1 MGGIKLRH
9 YQQTSVEGIRHAYRH
24 NKKAPLLVLPTGAG
38 KCLAYGTKVLMYDGS
53 IKTVENVEVGD
64 IIMGPDST
72 PRNVLSLARGA
83 EEMYRITL
91 KNNDAFTCNASH
103 ILSLVCNANHSAKFR
118 KDQVYNLSVKEYLAL
133 PKSVKHIL
141 KAYKSRVEFDHK
153 ETGIPPYLLGVWLG
167 DGDSKAFTITTMD
180 KPIVD
185 YILQYA
191 SNNQMGVNDAP
202 NGETKARRYSLTSSV
217 RGWGNGLT
225 GFLSKHNLTNNKH
238 IPQRYLINSRK
249 NRLELLAGIIDTD
262 GHYHNNCYEV
272 FVMHEQ
278 LANDVMFLCRSLGFS
293 VTHSNKHGVQGKR
306 ISISGEGL
314 EEIPVLL
321 ERKKAHKR
329 MQIKNALRY
338 GFSVVYAGIG
348 DYYGFEIDGDR
359 LFMLGDFTVTH
370 NTVVFTYIAHS
381 SASKGNRVLILV
393 HRVELLRQ
401 TSAALLKF
409 GVHHGLINPNFTPD
423 RHASTQVASVQTL
436 IKRLHTIAPP
446 DLIIVDECFPAG
458 TIIDGKPIEHIKKGD
473 FVRSFSH
480 SHAQVQKR
488 FVISTSERTY
498 KGDWYRLTFSDGSSL
513 VSTENHTYYS
523 STHGYVSAVDI
534 FSNAPLFCNNM
545 DCIFVSYGKG
555 YMPTMQIGNGANKV
569 EPEKEILQRKMLWS
583 LPKIN
588 YSKFGV
594 ASTIL
599 QRMWKILFNENK
611 TKAFRG
617 CKNKQGILFGN
628 MQKGVCEKNFICDC
642 KQNQQDLCFG
652 SNEKE
657 KSNVQRGFK
666 EKNDGINGW
675 QNIFKSWWKWRTNK
689 ATNKT
694 NGSDKT
700 ITGVSDFS
708 CSCKKEIREPSELLQ
723 GRFSLSRSQVS
734 NRSGWKNTPIE
745 EMEVFGQKEG
755 GCVEGVRLVSIEV
768 YKRGSG
774 QQPEWVPKSDIVYNF
789 GVDGNHNYFANGIL
803 VHNCHHAL
811 AQTWRTIIGHFPNAK
826 VLGVT
831 ATPCRG
837 DGSGLGVEAGGLF
850 DEIIIGPQIGDLI
863 KEGYLVKPVIYAP
876 KDRLD
881 LTSVR
886 VKMGDYVS
894 KDLANV
900 VDKPSITGNAVEH
913 YTRICPGTPCV
924 VFCVNVMHA
933 QHVAE
938 EFRAAGYRAFHA
950 DGTMEDEERKRILN
964 GLGNGYAQ
972 VVTSCDLISEGT
984 DIPAIGCAILLRPTK
999 STGLYLQQVGRA
1011 LRPCEGKERAIILD
1025 HVGNVL
1031 THGMPDEPREWTLD
1045 GDMKR
1050 KKKKKVDADA
1060 PKVLQ
1065 CPSCYA
1071 MHEPALSC
1079 PLCGHV
1085 RPVKQRDLK
1094 KVDGELRE
1102 ITETEQ
1108 YIFRKQKNME
1118 VGRAQTLEELT
1129 AIGNARGYK
1138 PGWAIAMYKA
1148 KQAKRVIKV
1157 TP

>member
-1 MGGIKLRH
+1 MAGIKLRH
-9 YQQTSVEGIRHAYRH
+9 YQQTSVDGIRHAYRH
-24 NKKAPLLVLPTGAG
+24 HKKAPLLVLPTGAG
-38 KCLAYGTKVLMYDGS
+38 K
-53 IKTVENVEVGD
+53 
-64 IIMGPDST
+64 
-72 PRNVLSLARGA
+72 
-83 EEMYRITL
+83 
-91 KNNDAFTCNASH
+91 
-103 ILSLVCNANHSAKFR
+103 
-118 KDQVYNLSVKEYLAL
+118 
-133 PKSVKHIL
+133 
-141 KAYKSRVEFDHK
+141 
-153 ETGIPPYLLGVWLG
+153 
-167 DGDSKAFTITTMD
+167 
-180 KPIVD
+180 
-185 YILQYA
+185 
-191 SNNQMGVNDAP
+191 
-202 NGETKARRYSLTSSV
+202 
-217 RGWGNGLT
+217 
-225 GFLSKHNLTNNKH
+225 
-238 IPQRYLINSRK
+238 
-249 NRLELLAGIIDTD
+249 
-262 GHYHNNCYEV
+262 
-272 FVMHEQ
+272 
-278 LANDVMFLCRSLGFS
+278 
-293 VTHSNKHGVQGKR
+293 
-306 ISISGEGL
+306 
-314 EEIPVLL
+314 
-321 ERKKAHKR
+321 
-329 MQIKNALRY
+329 
-338 GFSVVYAGIG
+338 
-348 DYYGFEIDGDR
+348 
-359 LFMLGDFTVTH
+359 
-370 NTVVFTYIAHS
+370 TVVFTYIAHS
-381 SASKGNRVLILV
+381 SASKGKRVLILV

-446 DLIIVDECFPAG
+446 DLIIVDE
-458 TIIDGKPIEHIKKGD
+458 
-473 FVRSFSH
+473 S
-480 SHAQVQKR
+480 
-488 FVISTSERTY
+488 
-498 KGDWYRLTFSDGSSL
+498 
-513 VSTENHTYYS
+513 
-523 STHGYVSAVDI
+523 
-534 FSNAPLFCNNM
+534 
-545 DCIFVSYGKG
+545 
-555 YMPTMQIGNGANKV
+555 
-569 EPEKEILQRKMLWS
+569 
-583 LPKIN
+583 
-588 YSKFGV
+588 
-594 ASTIL
+594 
-599 QRMWKILFNENK
+599 
-611 TKAFRG
+611 
-617 CKNKQGILFGN
+617 
-628 MQKGVCEKNFICDC
+628 
-642 KQNQQDLCFG
+642 
-652 SNEKE
+652 
-657 KSNVQRGFK
+657 
-666 EKNDGINGW
+666 
-675 QNIFKSWWKWRTNK
+675 
-689 ATNKT
+689 
-694 NGSDKT
+694 
-700 ITGVSDFS
+700 
-708 CSCKKEIREPSELLQ
+708 
-723 GRFSLSRSQVS
+723 
-734 NRSGWKNTPIE
+734 
-745 EMEVFGQKEG
+745 
-755 GCVEGVRLVSIEV
+755 
-768 YKRGSG
+768 
-774 QQPEWVPKSDIVYNF
+774 
-789 GVDGNHNYFANGIL
+789 
-803 VHNCHHAL
+803 HHAL
-811 AQTWRTIIGHFPNAK
+811 ASTWRTIISHFPNAK

-1071 MHEPALSC
+1071 MHEPAPSC

-1129 AIGNARGYK
+1129 AIGNARGYRQ
-1138 PGWAIAMYKA
+1138 GWAIAMYKA

-1157 TP
+1157 T

>member
-9 YQQTSVEGIRHAYRH
+9 YQQTSVEGIRHAYRQ

-38 KCLAYGTKVLMYDGS
+38 KCLAYGTKVLMYNGS

-72 PRNVLSLARGA
+72 PRKVLSLARGT
-83 EEMYRITL
+83 EEMYRIAMR
-91 KNNDAFTCNASH
+91 NNDAFTCNASH
-103 ILSLVCNANHSAKFR
+103 ILSLVCNANRSAKFK

-141 KAYKSRVEFDHK
+141 KAYKSGVEFEHK

-185 YILQYA
+185 YIMQYA
-191 SNNQMGVNDAP
+191 KNNQMGVNDAP

-262 GHYHNNCYEV
+262 GHYNNNCYEV

-278 LANDVMFLCRSLGFS
+278 LADDVMFLCRSLGFS
-293 VTHSNKHGVQGKR
+293 VQYSNKRGVQGKR

-348 DYYGFEIDGDR
+348 NYYGFEIDGDR

-370 NTVVFTYIAHS
+370 NTVVFTYITQS
-381 SASKGNRVLILV
+381 SASKGKRVLILV

-446 DLIIVDECFPAG
+446 DLIIVDE
-458 TIIDGKPIEHIKKGD
+458 
-473 FVRSFSH
+473 S
-480 SHAQVQKR
+480 
-488 FVISTSERTY
+488 
-498 KGDWYRLTFSDGSSL
+498 
-513 VSTENHTYYS
+513 
-523 STHGYVSAVDI
+523 
-534 FSNAPLFCNNM
+534 
-545 DCIFVSYGKG
+545 
-555 YMPTMQIGNGANKV
+555 
-569 EPEKEILQRKMLWS
+569 
-583 LPKIN
+583 
-588 YSKFGV
+588 
-594 ASTIL
+594 
-599 QRMWKILFNENK
+599 
-611 TKAFRG
+611 
-617 CKNKQGILFGN
+617 
-628 MQKGVCEKNFICDC
+628 
-642 KQNQQDLCFG
+642 
-652 SNEKE
+652 
-657 KSNVQRGFK
+657 
-666 EKNDGINGW
+666 
-675 QNIFKSWWKWRTNK
+675 
-689 ATNKT
+689 
-694 NGSDKT
+694 
-700 ITGVSDFS
+700 
-708 CSCKKEIREPSELLQ
+708 
-723 GRFSLSRSQVS
+723 
-734 NRSGWKNTPIE
+734 
-745 EMEVFGQKEG
+745 
-755 GCVEGVRLVSIEV
+755 
-768 YKRGSG
+768 
-774 QQPEWVPKSDIVYNF
+774 
-789 GVDGNHNYFANGIL
+789 
-803 VHNCHHAL
+803 HHAL
-811 AQTWRTIIGHFPNAK
+811 AVTYRTIISHFQNAK

-837 DGSGLGVEAGGLF
+837 DGSGLGVQAGGIF
-850 DEIIIGPQIGDLI
+850 DDIIIGPQIGDLI

-1045 GDMKR
+1045 GDVKR

-1071 MHEPALSC
+1071 MHEPAPSC
-1079 PLCGHV
+1079 PLCGHM
-1085 RPVKQRDLK
+1085 RPIKQRDLK

-1108 YIFRKQKNME
+1108 YIFRKKKNME
-1118 VGRAQTLEELT
+1118 VGMAKTLEDLT
-1129 AIGNARGYK
+1129 AIGNARGYRQ
-1138 PGWAIAMYKA
+1138 GWAIRMFKARQEKKYK
-1148 KQAKRVIKV
+1148 
-1157 TP
+1157 